1 MAKCASKIIQQNGFG
16 DKIQII
22 PKRSTEITVGS
33 GNLRLHYKNHIHIPV
48 IINLLYKLDCAHK
61 LVFPCS
67 SLL

>member
-33 GNLRLHYKNHIHIPV
+33 GNLRLHFKNHIHRPV
-48 IINLLYKLDCAHK
+48 IIKRALG
-61 LVFPCS
+61 VSPQFFPFETEY
-67 SLL
+67 